1 MINTITTG
9 ATTEHAELVHRL
21 TDQVAALPTRAVDL
35 AREVARGANSV
46 VLAGPVPTVNPT
58 EPPGGAKVMTVV
70 GWVGWGVFA
79 ASIAGVLVICIKMA
93 TSAHRNRSGDGG
105 GEEAGKLFWPLLACI
120 VGSSAGSILGVVA

>member
-1 MINTITTG
+1 MIDTLTTASTAVAVRAG
-9 ATTEHAELVHRL
+9 EVIH
-21 TDQVAALPTRAVDL
+21 QVAGLPARAADL
-35 AREVARGANSV
+35 ARQANSV
-46 VLAGPVPTVNPT
+46 ILAGPVPTVTPT
-58 EPPGGAKVMTVV
+58 EPPGAAKVMTVI

-93 TSAHRNRSGDGG
+93 TGAHRNRAGDGG

>member
-1 MINTITTG
+1 MMNTLTVVAAAVRT
-9 ATTEHAELVHRL
+9 AALVHRL
-21 TDQVAALPTRAVDL
+21 TGQVAALTTRTVDL
-35 AREVARGANSV
+35 TRHANSV
-46 VLAGPVPTVNPT
+46 VLADPVPTVNPS

-79 ASIAGVLVICIKMA
+79 AAIAGVLVICIKMA
-93 TSAHRNRSGDGG
+93 TSAHRNRTGDGG

>member
-1 MINTITTG
+1 MIDTLTAG
-9 ATTEHAELVHRL
+9 AATTAVRTGDLIQRL
-21 TDQVAALPTRAVDL
+21 TEQVATASARGVD
-35 AREVARGANSV
+35 VARQANAV
-46 VLAGPVPTVNPT
+46 ILAGPVPTVNPT
-58 EPPGGAKVMTVV
+58 EPPGGAKVMTIV

>member
-1 MINTITTG
+1 MIET
-9 ATTEHAELVHRL
+9 L
-21 TDQVAALPTRAVDL
+21 TAAAVAAALHQVHAIPAVGVDL
-35 AREVARGANSV
+35 ARRATSV
-46 VLAGPVPTVNPT
+46 ILAGPVPKVDPT

-79 ASIAGVLVICIKMA
+79 ASIAGVLIICIKMA
-93 TSAHRNRSGDGG
+93 TSAHRNRAGDGG

>member
-1 MINTITTG
+1 MIETLTVAAAATAARG
-9 ATTEHAELVHRL
+9 ADLVH
-21 TDQVAALPTRAVDL
+21 QVTALPALGVDL
-35 AREVARGANSV
+35 AWQAYAVI
-46 VLAGPVPTVNPT
+46 LAGPVPKVDPS

-79 ASIAGVLVICIKMA
+79 ASIAGVLIICIKMA
-93 TSAHRNRSGDGG
+93 TSAHRNRAGDGG

>member
-1 MINTITTG
+1 MFDTLTTT
-9 ATTEHAELVHRL
+9 ATAGRAGQLIH
-21 TDQVAALPTRAVDL
+21 QVAALPSRGVDL
-35 AREVARGANSV
+35 ARYATSV
-46 VLAGPVPTVNPT
+46 ILAGPVPTVNPS

-79 ASIAGVLVICIKMA
+79 ASITGVLIICIKMA
-93 TSAHRNRSGDGG
+93 TSAHRNRAGDGC